1 MNLVFDGI
9 IYIFVSNLMENI
21 FKMMKICLIYF
32 MIKMI
37 MSCFN
42 DLVSQKVNF
51 LNIEAVQFTLQLQPI
66 IQLN

>member
-1 MNLVFDGI
+1 MNLVLDGI

-42 DLVSQKVNF
+42 DLVSQKV
-51 LNIEAVQFTLQLQPI
+51 
-66 IQLN
+66 